1 MKNNEFEF
9 VKKVVKGCI
18 YFVVGLF
25 VLSFILIVYLLI
37 GGVWYRFFK
46 WNR

>member
-25 VLSFILIVYLLI
+25 VLGFILGSCSILI
-37 GGVWYRFFK
+37 
-46 WNR
+46 N

>member
-18 YFVVGLF
+18 YFVVGIFLFNF
-25 VLSFILIVYLLI
+25 VLVCCSVLI
-37 GGVWYRFFK
+37 
-46 WNR
+46 N